1 MFIESQSKGS
11 IERREETMATKAKK
25 RVPKRTRPHACDAHC
40 FAAAAPSEKSQA
52 RGKSIDELDLTSYA
66 RAAAEAL
73 LAKHPQIAFA
83 SGRRN
88 SQQQAHAMAG
98 NVAANRRWIEQTYAK
113 TAQRAALQGWVD
125 SHPRAKTAAAIEA
138 GLAGVM
144 AHWSDAQKRTLSQ
157 HFSGEAFD
165 IQPVPGDASLI
176 ASIKALPRL
185 RQFLQKEGGLVVWH
199 AGFK

>member
-1 MFIESQSKGS
+1 
-11 IERREETMATKAKK
+11 MAVNAKK
-25 RVPKRTRPHACDAHC
+25 PATTRTRAHACDAHC
-40 FAAAAPSEKSQA
+40 FRAMTASKATGG
-52 RGKSIDELDLTSYA
+52 GKSIDELDLLSFA
-66 RAAAEAL
+66 RAAAETL
-73 LAKHPQIAFA
+73 QAKHPQLVFT

-113 TAQRAALQGWVD
+113 TAQRASLQGWVD
-125 SHPRAKTAAAIEA
+125 SHPQAKSAQAIEA

-144 AHWSDAQKRTLSQ
+144 ANWSDTQKRSLSK

-165 IQPVPGDASLI
+165 IQPLPGASEII

-185 RQFLQKEGGLVVWH
+185 GQFLQNEGGIVVWH
-199 AGFK
+199 AAFK

>member
-1 MFIESQSKGS
+1 
-11 IERREETMATKAKK
+11 MARKAAKPAT
-25 RVPKRTRPHACDAHC
+25 RRTRPHACDAHC
-40 FAAAAPSEKSQA
+40 FAPAADRQVEG
-52 RGKSIDELDLTSYA
+52 GKSIDELELVSYA
-66 RAAAEAL
+66 REAAQAL
-73 LAKHPQIAFA
+73 QAKHPEVVFT

-98 NVAANRRWIEQTYAK
+98 NIVANRRYIEQTYAK
-113 TAQRAALQGWVD
+113 TPQRASLQAWVD
-125 SHPRAKTAAAIEA
+125 SHPQAKTVQEIAA

-144 AHWSDAQKRTLSQ
+144 AHWTDAQKRTLSQ

-165 IQPVPGDASLI
+165 IQPVPGSTSII